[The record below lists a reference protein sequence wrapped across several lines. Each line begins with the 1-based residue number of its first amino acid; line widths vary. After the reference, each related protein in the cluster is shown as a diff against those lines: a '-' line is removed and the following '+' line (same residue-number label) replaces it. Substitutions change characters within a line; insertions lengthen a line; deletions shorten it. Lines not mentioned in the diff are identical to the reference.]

1 MGQRAI
7 SRKNLTTIAVLV
19 ILGWALTPGMSSQ
32 MEAETGNLDTTQFSQ
47 SSESTYLL
55 DVGYAHESVN
65 AMAYSPDGDLVVG
78 GLSLIHI

>member
-55 DVGYAHESVN
+55 DAVSYTHLTLPTKAEV
-65 AMAYSPDGDLVVG
+65 
-78 GLSLIHI
+78 